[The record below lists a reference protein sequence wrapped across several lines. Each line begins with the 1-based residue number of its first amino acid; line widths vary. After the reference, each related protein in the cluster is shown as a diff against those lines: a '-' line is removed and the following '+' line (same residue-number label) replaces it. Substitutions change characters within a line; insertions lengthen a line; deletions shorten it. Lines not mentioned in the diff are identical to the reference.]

1 MQFWFPTSHQCTIIF
16 TNMPTKPAD
25 SSAHD
30 GTSQCLHSKD
40 IDGDHRSEE
49 MIKTFPTMLNLISGT
64 LVGGV
69 NYSDLYID
77 SDEDED
83 TSLTISFV
91 NENDKEH
98 GRKKTNVKY

>member
-1 MQFWFPTSHQCTIIF
+1 
-16 TNMPTKPAD
+16 
-25 SSAHD
+25 
-30 GTSQCLHSKD
+30 
-40 IDGDHRSEE
+40 
-49 MIKTFPTMLNLISGT
+49 MLNLISGT